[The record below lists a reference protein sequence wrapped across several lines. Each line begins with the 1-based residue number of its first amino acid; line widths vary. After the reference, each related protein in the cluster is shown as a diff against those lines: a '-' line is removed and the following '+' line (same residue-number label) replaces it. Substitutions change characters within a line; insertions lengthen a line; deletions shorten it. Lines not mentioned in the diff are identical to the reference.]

1 MVGRERIEG
10 LNGLRFG
17 IKEEFVAGRAFQIK
31 VSLGS
36 WECGLVR
43 RDYIRFLDGVQKKK
57 HLFVEF
63 NSV

>member
-36 WECGLVR
+36 WESGLVR
-43 RDYIRFLDGVQKKK
+43 RD
-57 HLFVEF
+57 
-63 NSV
+63 